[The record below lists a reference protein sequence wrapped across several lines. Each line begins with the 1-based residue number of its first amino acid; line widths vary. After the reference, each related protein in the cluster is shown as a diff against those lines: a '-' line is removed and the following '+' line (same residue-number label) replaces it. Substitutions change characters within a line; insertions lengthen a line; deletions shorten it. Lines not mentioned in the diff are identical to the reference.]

1 MKKGTSFFY
10 IFIAILGITF
20 SSCNFKLKE
29 SNNYNKPDVD
39 VTDNQVTIVIPCI
52 NTKTKYIN
60 VYRRDKIND
69 EVVNLGVLFHPE
81 ALDKDHKNYFF
92 YDTFVERTHTYDY
105 RARYCINDK
114 YYYTD
119 WSEEK
124 EIPDS
129 TIFYEDGL
137 YDFAYTTSSAKLII
151 DTPNGPNGIYTL
163 EIDGTITPPNFPNY
177 SDFEPALIVSSETAS
192 QTLLLPSIASG
203 TNKTLTEFLPSIFL
217 DTDIK
222 FEGIVGQKVIYDD
235 PSKPAEEQKIK
246 SIIWTQ
252 PAAIDVDGYNTDGTI
267 YIPSIT
273 GTDGH
278 DYSKSAKISQ

>member
-29 SNNYNKPDVD
+29 SNNYNKPDVKL
-39 VTDNQVTIVIPCI
+39 TDTEIIIVIPCI

-60 VYRRDKIND
+60 VYRRDKIDD

-81 ALDKDHKNYFF
+81 ALEENHKNYYFIDEF
-92 YDTFVERTHTYDY
+92 ALRTHTYDY
-105 RARYCINDK
+105 RVRYCINDK

-119 WSEEK
+119 WTEEK
-124 EIPDS
+124 EIPDN
-129 TIFYEDGL
+129 TNFFEDTL
-137 YDFAYTTSSAKLII
+137 NFAYTTNSAKLII

-163 EIDGTITPPNFPNY
+163 EIDGTITPPNFPNN

-235 PSKPAEEQKIK
+235 PSSADPKIK
-246 SIIWTQ
+246 QIIWTQ
-252 PAAIDVDGYNTDGTI
+252 PAAIDIDGYNTDGTI

-273 GTDGH
+273 GIDGH
-278 DYSKSAKISQ
+278 DYSRNVKISQ

>member
-29 SNNYNKPDVD
+29 SNNYNKPDVKL
-39 VTDNQVTIVIPCI
+39 TDKEIIIVIPCI

-81 ALDKDHKNYFF
+81 ALEADHKNYYFI
-92 YDTFVERTHTYDY
+92 DETVERTHTYDY
-105 RARYCINDK
+105 RARYCISGK

-129 TIFYEDGL
+129 TVFYADGS
-137 YDFAYTTSSAKLII
+137 YSFAYNAQSAEVII
-151 DTPNGPNGIYTL
+151 DNPNGIYTM
-163 EIDGTITPPNFPNY
+163 EFSGTITEPDFP
-177 SDFEPALIVSSETAS
+177 DFNSTDYKPALIVSSETTT
-192 QTLLLPSIASG
+192 QTLLLTSITSG
-203 TNKTLTEFLPSIFL
+203 SPMKLTDFLPSIFL

-222 FEGIVGQKVIYDD
+222 IEGIVGQKIEYDD
-235 PSKPAEEQKIK
+235 PSKPADEQKIK

-252 PAAIDVDGYNTDGTI
+252 PAAIAVDGYNPEGTI
-267 YIPSIT
+267 NIPSIT
-273 GTDGH
+273 GIDGH
-278 DYSKSAKISQ
+278 DYSRSVTISR

>member
-129 TIFYEDGL
+129 TIFYADGA
-137 YDFAYTTSSAKLII
+137 YSFAYTTSSAKLII
-151 DTPNGPNGIYTL
+151 DVNSSNLYTM
-163 EIDGTITPPNFPNY
+163 EIDGTITPPNFPTASEY
-177 SDFEPALIVSSETAS
+177 EPALIVSSETAS

-222 FEGIVGQKVIYDD
+222 FEGIVGQKITYDD
-235 PSKPAEEQKIK
+235 PSKPDKRIK

-252 PAAIDVDGYNTDGTI
+252 PAAIAVDSADPNGSI

-278 DYSKSAKISQ
+278 DYSRSAKISQ

>member
-1 MKKGTSFFY
+1 MKKGTSFY

-39 VTDNQVTIVIPCI
+39 VTNNQVTIVIPCI

-69 EVVNLGVLFHPE
+69 EVVNLGVLFHPV
-81 ALDKDHKNYFF
+81 ALDQDHKNYFF

-105 RARYCINDK
+105 RVRYCINNK

-129 TIFYEDGL
+129 TVFYADGS
-137 YDFAYTTSSAKLII
+137 YSFAYNAQSAELII
-151 DTPNGPNGIYTL
+151 DNPNGIYTM
-163 EIDGTITPPNFPNY
+163 EFSGTITEPDFP
-177 SDFEPALIVSSETAS
+177 DFNSTDYKPALIVSSETTT
-192 QTLLLPSIASG
+192 QTLLLTPITSG
-203 TNKTLTEFLPSIFL
+203 SPMKLTDFLPSIFL

-222 FEGIVGQKVIYDD
+222 IEGIVGQKIEYDD
-235 PSKPAEEQKIK
+235 PSKPQDEQKIK

-252 PAAIDVDGYNTDGTI
+252 PAAIAVDGYNPEGTI
-267 YIPSIT
+267 NIPSIT
-273 GTDGH
+273 GIDGH
-278 DYSKSAKISQ
+278 DYSRNAKISQ

>member
-29 SNNYNKPDVD
+29 SNNYNKPDVK
-39 VTDNQVTIVIPCI
+39 VTENQVTVVIPYI
-52 NTKTKYIN
+52 NSKTKYIN

-69 EVVNLGVLFHPE
+69 EVVPLGVLFHPE
-81 ALDKDHKNYFF
+81 ALEENHKNYYFIDEF
-92 YDTFVERTHTYDY
+92 ALRTHTYDY
-105 RARYCINDK
+105 RVRYCINDK

-119 WSEEK
+119 WTEEK
-124 EIPDS
+124 EIPDN
-129 TIFYEDGL
+129 TNFFEDTL
-137 YDFAYTTSSAKLII
+137 NFAYTTNSAKLII

-163 EIDGTITPPNFPNY
+163 EIDGTITPPNFPNN

-235 PSKPAEEQKIK
+235 PSSADPKIK
-246 SIIWTQ
+246 QIFWTQ
-252 PAAIDVDGYNTDGTI
+252 PAAIDIDGYNTDGTI

-273 GTDGH
+273 GIDGH
-278 DYSKSAKISQ
+278 DYSRNVKISQ